1 MRLSDIT
8 TKELAA
14 AEIERLMD
22 KGGSHTHNLLAM
34 VLDRVDK
41 NVSPEAASELIEEFG
56 LTLLYGIKKKKK

>member
-1 MRLSDIT
+1 MRLSNIT

-22 KGGSHTHNLLAM
+22 KGGSYTHNLLAM